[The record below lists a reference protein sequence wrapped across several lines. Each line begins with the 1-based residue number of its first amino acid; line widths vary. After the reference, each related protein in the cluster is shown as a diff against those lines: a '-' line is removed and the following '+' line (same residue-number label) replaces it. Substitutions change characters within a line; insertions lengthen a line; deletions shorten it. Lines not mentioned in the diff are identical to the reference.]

1 MAQFNPGF
9 FADGAGGV
17 PGIGLL
23 AAVNSTGGINGPSN
37 PIKANNTNFIE
48 FYLTGGGPFPGVPD
62 GQIPASGTVNTIV
75 QPQILSVDGYGGL
88 VPNSQIAYSGSS
100 FFPGVWQINFYVSNL
115 YGPGN
120 HVIAVT
126 MNGISSSIGPN
137 GVIQVYF
144 VSN

>member
-1 MAQFNPGF
+1 
-9 FADGAGGV
+9 
-17 PGIGLL
+17 
-23 AAVNSTGGINGPSN
+23 
-37 PIKANNTNFIE
+37 
-48 FYLTGGGPFPGVPD
+48 
-62 GQIPASGTVNTIV
+62 VNTIV
-75 QPQILSVDGYGGL
+75 RPQILSVDGWGGL
-88 VPNSQIAYSGSS
+88 VPDDQIIYSGSS
-100 FFPGVWQINFYVSNL
+100 FFPGVWQINFLVSSK